1 MKMKKRKG
9 RITSRREL
17 HHLKKIQKV
26 KKVTTALGTSLM
38 VGTVGLLMGNKDKVQ
53 ADTTVHVDKTNEA
66 SSSTSKVAQSSSQSS
81 TQSSS
86 VAAGSRVTREVV
98 YSSSSSSSLNIEK
111 NASSQSE
118 NSSQSSSNVKSSSAS
133 SVSNASS
140 LQNHEPNKTVESSS
154 TASSGASSSSS
165 KSESSSSQASVKPE
179 KQNLAVQTGPS
190 EQDLQKQW
198 AAKISS
204 YPENVQS
211 FLNTIGPVA
220 QQVAQENGIYA
231 SVMIAQAALESGWG
245 NSALSTQGHN
255 LFGVKWN
262 GTGNYVTM
270 PTQEYYGGQW
280 HTINAKFQSYN
291 SYYDSLTGYAQL
303 IKNNFPN
310 STRANAATPQIA
322 AANLK
327 YGVYGSYATDPNYA
341 NSLDRMISDYGLTR
355 YDVYTGTSSTNQN
368 QQNSNAANSNQHES
382 QISAGNGNQIPD
394 TYTVK
399 AGDSLWGISQTYG
412 TTVNN
417 LKQINNL
424 SSNVIYVGQVLKL
437 KQQSNS
443 TSNQAPQSTVDT
455 YTVQSGDTLW
465 GIANTHDTTVNNLK
479 QINDL
484 TSDTIYVGQVLKLKQ
499 QSNST
504 SNQAPQSTAD
514 TYTVQSG
521 DTLWGIANTHDTT
534 VNDLKQINDLTSD
547 TIYVGQVLKLKQQTN
562 STSNQAP
569 QSTIDT
575 YTVQSGDTL
584 WRIANTHDTTVN
596 NLKQINDL
604 TSDTIYVGQ
613 VLKLKQQSTTQP
625 ESSQSSQSNSSDF
638 YTVKA
643 GDSLWKIAMGNDLT
657 VSHLKQM
664 NNLTTNTI
672 YVGQQLRIKEGQA
685 NSQASQSNSQT
696 NQSSQ
701 NAGTYT
707 VKAGDTLWGIA
718 NDHDTTVNAL
728 KQNNH
733 LNSDT
738 IYVGQVLSLGQAT
751 STGSHSQ
758 SSASAQSSSSTN
770 GTYTVKAGDTLWSIA
785 NANDMTVAQL
795 KQKNDLSNDT
805 IYVGQTLNV
814 SSSKSASATST
825 ASATYTVNSGDSL
838 WQIASAN
845 GTTVNQLKALN
856 NLSSDLIYAGQQLK
870 FR

>member
-1 MKMKKRKG
+1 MKKRKG

-66 SSSTSKVAQSSSQSS
+66 SSSTSKVTQSSSQSS
-81 TQSSS
+81 TSSSVQSSS
-86 VAAGSRVTREVV
+86 VAAGLRVTREVV

-111 NASSQSE
+111 NVSSQSE

-133 SVSNASS
+133 SASVTNASS

-154 TASSGASSSSS
+154 TASSVASSSSS
-165 KSESSSSQASVKPE
+165 KSESSGSQSSVKPE

-198 AAKISS
+198 AAEISS

-245 NSALSTQGHN
+245 NSTLSTQGHN

-303 IKNNFPN
+303 IKNNFSN

-341 NSLDRMISDYGLTR
+341 NSLDRMISDYGLAR

-443 TSNQAPQSTVDT
+443 TSNQAPQSTADT

-499 QSNST
+499 QS
-504 SNQAPQSTAD
+504 
-514 TYTVQSG
+514 
-521 DTLWGIANTHDTT
+521 
-534 VNDLKQINDLTSD
+534 
-547 TIYVGQVLKLKQQTN
+547 
-562 STSNQAP
+562 
-569 QSTIDT
+569 
-575 YTVQSGDTL
+575 
-584 WRIANTHDTTVN
+584 
-596 NLKQINDL
+596 
-604 TSDTIYVGQ
+604 
-613 VLKLKQQSTTQP
+613 TTQQG
-625 ESSQSSQSNSSDF
+625 SSQPSQSNSSDF

-657 VSHLKQM
+657 VDHLKQM

-672 YVGQQLRIKEGQA
+672 YVGQQLRIKEGQT
-685 NSQASQSNSQT
+685 NSQPSQSNSQT

-701 NAGTYT
+701 NTGTYT

-751 STGSHSQ
+751 STSSHSQ
-758 SSASAQSSSSTN
+758 SSASAQSSSPTN
-770 GTYTVKAGDTLWSIA
+770 GTYMVKAGDTLWSIA

-814 SSSKSASATST
+814 SSAKSASTTST
-825 ASATYTVNSGDSL
+825 ASAMYTVKSGDSL
-838 WQIASAN
+838 WKIASAN

-870 FR
+870 LR

>member
-1 MKMKKRKG
+1 MKMKKRKD

-26 KKVTTALGTSLM
+26 KKATTALGTSLM
-38 VGTVGLLMGNKDKVQ
+38 VGTVGLLMGNKNKVQ
-53 ADTTVHVDKTNEA
+53 ADTTVHVNKTNET
-66 SSSTSKVAQSSSQSS
+66 SSSTSKVTQSSSQSATS
-81 TQSSS
+81 SSVQSSS
-86 VAAGSRVTREVV
+86 VAAGSRVTQEVV
-98 YSSSSSSSLNIEK
+98 YSSSSSSNLNVEK
-111 NASSQSE
+111 NTSSQNES
-118 NSSQSSSNVKSSSAS
+118 SSQSSSNIKSSSTS
-133 SVSNASS
+133 SVADSSS
-140 LQNHEPNKTVESSS
+140 LQTHEQNKMVEGSS
-154 TASSGASSSSS
+154 TASSSSS
-165 KSESSSSQASVKPE
+165 KSESSSSQSSVKPE

-198 AAKISS
+198 AAEISS
-204 YPENVQS
+204 YPGNVQS

-443 TSNQAPQSTVDT
+443 TSNQAPQTTADT

-534 VNDLKQINDLTSD
+534 VNDLKQIN
-547 TIYVGQVLKLKQQTN
+547 N
-562 STSNQAP
+562 
-569 QSTIDT
+569 
-575 YTVQSGDTL
+575 
-584 WRIANTHDTTVN
+584 
-596 NLKQINDL
+596 L

-613 VLKLKQQSTTQP
+613 VLKLKQQSTTQQ
-625 ESSQSSQSNSSDF
+625 ESSQPSQSNSSDF

-672 YVGQQLRIKEGQA
+672 YVGQQLRIKEGQT

-738 IYVGQVLSLGQAT
+738 IYVGQVLSLGQAA

-805 IYVGQTLNV
+805 IYIGQTLNV
-814 SSSKSASATST
+814 SSTKSASATST
-825 ASATYTVNSGDSL
+825 ASATYTVKSGDSL

-870 FR
+870 LR

>member
-1 MKMKKRKG
+1 MKKRKG

-17 HHLKKIQKV
+17 YHLKKIQKV

-81 TQSSS
+81 TSSSVQSSS
-86 VAAGSRVTREVV
+86 VAAGLRVTREVV

-133 SVSNASS
+133 SASVTNASS

-154 TASSGASSSSS
+154 TASSVAGSSSS
-165 KSESSSSQASVKPE
+165 KSESSGSQSSVKPE

-198 AAKISS
+198 AAEISS

-341 NSLDRMISDYGLTR
+341 NSLDRMISDYELTR

-443 TSNQAPQSTVDT
+443 TSNQTPQSTT
-455 YTVQSGDTLW
+455 
-465 GIANTHDTTVNNLK
+465 
-479 QINDL
+479 
-484 TSDTIYVGQVLKLKQ
+484 
-499 QSNST
+499 
-504 SNQAPQSTAD
+504 D

-547 TIYVGQVLKLKQQTN
+547 TIYVGQVLKLKQQSN
-562 STSNQAP
+562 STSNQTP
-569 QSTIDT
+569 QSTTDT

-584 WRIANTHDTTVN
+584 WGIANTHDTTVN

-613 VLKLKQQSTTQP
+613 VLKLKQRSTTQQ
-625 ESSQSSQSNSSDF
+625 ESSQPSQSNSSDF

-672 YVGQQLRIKEGQA
+672 YVGQQLRIKEGQT

-733 LNSDT
+733 LSSDT
-738 IYVGQVLSLGQAT
+738 IYVGQVLSLGQTA

-758 SSASAQSSSSTN
+758 STASTQSSTSD
-770 GTYTVKAGDTLWSIA
+770 GTYTVKSGDTLWSIA

-814 SSSKSASATST
+814 SSTKSASATST
-825 ASATYTVNSGDSL
+825 ASTTYTVKSGDSL

-870 FR
+870 LR

>member
-1 MKMKKRKG
+1 MKMKKRKD

-26 KKVTTALGTSLM
+26 KKATTALGTSLM
-38 VGTVGLLMGNKDKVQ
+38 VGTVGLLMGNKNKVQ
-53 ADTTVHVDKTNEA
+53 ADTTVHVNKTNET
-66 SSSTSKVAQSSSQSS
+66 SSSTSKVTQSSSQSATS
-81 TQSSS
+81 SSVQSSS

-98 YSSSSSSSLNIEK
+98 YSSSSSLNIEK

-118 NSSQSSSNVKSSSAS
+118 SSSQSSSNVKSSSAS
-133 SVSNASS
+133 SVSDASS
-140 LQNHEPNKTVESSS
+140 LQSHEPSKTVESLS
-154 TASSGASSSSS
+154 TASSVASSSSS
-165 KSESSSSQASVKPE
+165 KSESSGSQSSVKPE

-198 AAKISS
+198 AAEISS

-412 TTVNN
+412 TTVND

-437 KQQSNS
+437 KQQANS
-443 TSNQAPQSTVDT
+443 TSNQAPQSTADT

-499 QSNST
+499 QS
-504 SNQAPQSTAD
+504 
-514 TYTVQSG
+514 TVQ
-521 DTLWGIANTHDTT
+521 
-534 VNDLKQINDLTSD
+534 Q
-547 TIYVGQVLKLKQQTN
+547 
-562 STSNQAP
+562 
-569 QSTIDT
+569 
-575 YTVQSGDTL
+575 
-584 WRIANTHDTTVN
+584 
-596 NLKQINDL
+596 
-604 TSDTIYVGQ
+604 
-613 VLKLKQQSTTQP
+613 
-625 ESSQSSQSNSSDF
+625 ESSQPSQSNSSDF

-672 YVGQQLRIKEGQA
+672 YVGQQLRIKEGQT

-738 IYVGQVLSLGQAT
+738 IYVGQVLSLGQAA

-758 SSASAQSSSSTN
+758 SSASVQSSSSTN

-805 IYVGQTLNV
+805 IYIGQTLNV
-814 SSSKSASATST
+814 SSTKSASATST
-825 ASATYTVNSGDSL
+825 ASATYTVKSGDSL

-870 FR
+870 LR

>member
-1 MKMKKRKG
+1 MKKRKG

-17 HHLKKIQKV
+17 YHLKKIQKV
-26 KKVTTALGTSLM
+26 KKATTALGTSLM
-38 VGTVGLLMGNKDKVQ
+38 VGTVGLLMGNRDKVQ
-53 ADTTVHVDKTNEA
+53 ADTTVHVDKTNET
-66 SSSTSKVAQSSSQSS
+66 SSSTSKVAQSSSQSATS
-81 TQSSS
+81 SSVQSSS

-98 YSSSSSSSLNIEK
+98 YSSSSSSSLNIAK

-118 NSSQSSSNVKSSSAS
+118 SSGQSSSNVKSSSAS
-133 SVSNASS
+133 SVLNASS
-140 LQNHEPNKTVESSS
+140 LQNHEPGKTAESSS
-154 TASSGASSSSS
+154 TASSVASSSSS
-165 KSESSSSQASVKPE
+165 KSESSSSQSSVKPE

-198 AAKISS
+198 AAEISS

-245 NSALSTQGHN
+245 NSALSTEGHN

-327 YGVYGSYATDPNYA
+327 NGVYGSYATDPNYA

-443 TSNQAPQSTVDT
+443 TSNQAPQSTADT

-499 QSNST
+499 QS
-504 SNQAPQSTAD
+504 
-514 TYTVQSG
+514 
-521 DTLWGIANTHDTT
+521 
-534 VNDLKQINDLTSD
+534 
-547 TIYVGQVLKLKQQTN
+547 
-562 STSNQAP
+562 
-569 QSTIDT
+569 
-575 YTVQSGDTL
+575 
-584 WRIANTHDTTVN
+584 
-596 NLKQINDL
+596 
-604 TSDTIYVGQ
+604 
-613 VLKLKQQSTTQP
+613 TTQQG
-625 ESSQSSQSNSSDF
+625 SSQPSQANSSDF

-657 VSHLKQM
+657 VDHLKQM

-672 YVGQQLRIKEGQA
+672 YVGQQLRIKEGQT
-685 NSQASQSNSQT
+685 NSQPSQSNSQT

-701 NAGTYT
+701 NTGTYT

-751 STGSHSQ
+751 STSSHSQ
-758 SSASAQSSSSTN
+758 SSASAQSSSPTN
-770 GTYTVKAGDTLWSIA
+770 GTYMVKAGDTLWSIA

-814 SSSKSASATST
+814 SSAKSTSATST
-825 ASATYTVNSGDSL
+825 ASATYTVKSGDSL
-838 WQIASAN
+838 WKIASAN

-870 FR
+870 LR

>member
-17 HHLKKIQKV
+17 HHLKKVQKV

-53 ADTTVHVDKTNEA
+53 ADTTVHVDKTNET

-81 TQSSS
+81 SSNSVQSSS
-86 VAAGSRVTREVV
+86 VAAGLRVTREVV

-111 NASSQSE
+111 NVSSQSE

-133 SVSNASS
+133 SASVTNASS

-154 TASSGASSSSS
+154 TASSVASSSSS
-165 KSESSSSQASVKPE
+165 KSESSGSQSSVKPE

-198 AAKISS
+198 AAEISS

-443 TSNQAPQSTVDT
+443 TSNQTPQLTTDT

-504 SNQAPQSTAD
+504 SNQTPQSTTD

-521 DTLWGIANTHDTT
+521 DTLWG
-534 VNDLKQINDLTSD
+534 
-547 TIYVGQVLKLKQQTN
+547 
-562 STSNQAP
+562 
-569 QSTIDT
+569 
-575 YTVQSGDTL
+575 
-584 WRIANTHDTTVN
+584 IANTHDTTVN

-613 VLKLKQQSTTQP
+613 VLKLKQRSTTQQ
-625 ESSQSSQSNSSDF
+625 ESSQPSQSNSSDF

-672 YVGQQLRIKEGQA
+672 YVGQQLRIKEGQT

-733 LNSDT
+733 LSSDT
-738 IYVGQVLSLGQAT
+738 IYVGQVLSLGQTA

-758 SSASAQSSSSTN
+758 STASTQSSTSD
-770 GTYTVKAGDTLWSIA
+770 GTYTVKSGDTLWSIA

-814 SSSKSASATST
+814 SSTKSASATST
-825 ASATYTVNSGDSL
+825 ASTTYTVKSGDSL

-870 FR
+870 LR

>member
-17 HHLKKIQKV
+17 YHLKKIQKV
-26 KKVTTALGTSLM
+26 KKATTALGTSLM
-38 VGTVGLLMGNKDKVQ
+38 VGTVGLLMGNRDKVQ
-53 ADTTVHVDKTNEA
+53 ADTTVHVDKTNET
-66 SSSTSKVAQSSSQSS
+66 SSSTSKVAQSSSQSATS
-81 TQSSS
+81 SSVQSSS
-86 VAAGSRVTREVV
+86 VAAGSRVTREIV
-98 YSSSSSSSLNIEK
+98 YSSSSSSSLNIAK

-118 NSSQSSSNVKSSSAS
+118 SSGQSSSNVKSSSAS

-140 LQNHEPNKTVESSS
+140 LQNHEPGKTAESSS
-154 TASSGASSSSS
+154 TASSVASSSSS
-165 KSESSSSQASVKPE
+165 KSESSSSQSSVKPE

-198 AAKISS
+198 AAEISS

-245 NSALSTQGHN
+245 NSALSTEGHN

-327 YGVYGSYATDPNYA
+327 NGVYGSYATDPNYA

-443 TSNQAPQSTVDT
+443 TSNQAPQSTADT

-499 QSNST
+499 QS
-504 SNQAPQSTAD
+504 
-514 TYTVQSG
+514 
-521 DTLWGIANTHDTT
+521 
-534 VNDLKQINDLTSD
+534 
-547 TIYVGQVLKLKQQTN
+547 
-562 STSNQAP
+562 
-569 QSTIDT
+569 
-575 YTVQSGDTL
+575 
-584 WRIANTHDTTVN
+584 
-596 NLKQINDL
+596 
-604 TSDTIYVGQ
+604 
-613 VLKLKQQSTTQP
+613 TTQQG
-625 ESSQSSQSNSSDF
+625 SSQPSQSNSSDF

-657 VSHLKQM
+657 VDHLKQM

-672 YVGQQLRIKEGQA
+672 YVGQQLRIKEGQT
-685 NSQASQSNSQT
+685 NSQPSQSNSQT

-701 NAGTYT
+701 NTGTYT

-751 STGSHSQ
+751 STSSHSQ
-758 SSASAQSSSSTN
+758 SSASAQSSSPTN
-770 GTYTVKAGDTLWSIA
+770 GTYMVKAGDTLWSIA

-814 SSSKSASATST
+814 SSAKSVSTTST
-825 ASATYTVNSGDSL
+825 ASATYTVKSGDSL
-838 WQIASAN
+838 WKIASAN

-870 FR
+870 LR

>member
-1 MKMKKRKG
+1 MKKRKG

-26 KKVTTALGTSLM
+26 KKTTTALGTSLM

-53 ADTTVHVDKTNEA
+53 ADTTVHVDKTNET

-81 TQSSS
+81 SSNSVQSSS

-118 NSSQSSSNVKSSSAS
+118 SSSQSSSNVKSSSAS

-140 LQNHEPNKTVESSS
+140 LQSHEPSKTVESSS

-165 KSESSSSQASVKPE
+165 KSGSSSSQSSVKPE

-198 AAKISS
+198 AAEISS

-262 GTGNYVTM
+262 GTGNYVMM

-291 SYYDSLTGYAQL
+291 SYYDSLTGYAKL

-437 KQQSNS
+437 KQQ
-443 TSNQAPQSTVDT
+443 
-455 YTVQSGDTLW
+455 
-465 GIANTHDTTVNNLK
+465 
-479 QINDL
+479 
-484 TSDTIYVGQVLKLKQ
+484 
-499 QSNST
+499 
-504 SNQAPQSTAD
+504 
-514 TYTVQSG
+514 
-521 DTLWGIANTHDTT
+521 
-534 VNDLKQINDLTSD
+534 
-547 TIYVGQVLKLKQQTN
+547 TN

-664 NNLTTNTI
+664 NNLTINTI
-672 YVGQQLRIKEGQA
+672 YVGQQLRIKEGQT

-696 NQSSQ
+696 NQSRQ

-733 LNSDT
+733 LSSDT
-738 IYVGQVLSLGQAT
+738 IYVGQVLSLGQTA

-758 SSASAQSSSSTN
+758 STASTQSPTSN
-770 GTYTVKAGDTLWSIA
+770 GTYTVKSGDTLWSIA

-814 SSSKSASATST
+814 SSTKSASATST
-825 ASATYTVNSGDSL
+825 ASATYTVKSGDSL

-870 FR
+870 LR

>member
-1 MKMKKRKG
+1 MKMKKRKD

-26 KKVTTALGTSLM
+26 KKATTALGTSLM

-53 ADTTVHVDKTNEA
+53 ADTTVHVDKTNET
-66 SSSTSKVAQSSSQSS
+66 SSSTSKVAQSSSV
-81 TQSSS
+81 QSSS

-98 YSSSSSSSLNIEK
+98 YSSSSSSNLNVEK
-111 NASSQSE
+111 NTSSQSE
-118 NSSQSSSNVKSSSAS
+118 SSSQSSSNIKSSSTS
-133 SVSNASS
+133 SVADSSS
-140 LQNHEPNKTVESSS
+140 LQTHEQNKMVEGSS
-154 TASSGASSSSS
+154 TASSVASSSSS
-165 KSESSSSQASVKPE
+165 KSESSSSQSSVKPE

-198 AAKISS
+198 AAEISS

-355 YDVYTGTSSTNQN
+355 YDVYTGTSSMNQN

-417 LKQINNL
+417 LKQINKL

-443 TSNQAPQSTVDT
+443 ASNQTPQTTADT
-455 YTVQSGDTLW
+455 YTVQSGDTLWEIANTHDTTVNNLKQINDLTSDTIYVGQVLKLKQQSNSTSNQTPQTTADTYTVQAGDTLW

-499 QSNST
+499 QS
-504 SNQAPQSTAD
+504 
-514 TYTVQSG
+514 
-521 DTLWGIANTHDTT
+521 
-534 VNDLKQINDLTSD
+534 
-547 TIYVGQVLKLKQQTN
+547 
-562 STSNQAP
+562 
-569 QSTIDT
+569 
-575 YTVQSGDTL
+575 
-584 WRIANTHDTTVN
+584 
-596 NLKQINDL
+596 
-604 TSDTIYVGQ
+604 
-613 VLKLKQQSTTQP
+613 TTQQ
-625 ESSQSSQSNSSDF
+625 ESQPSQSNSSDF

-672 YVGQQLRIKEGQA
+672 YVGQQLRIKEGQS
-685 NSQASQSNSQT
+685 NSQASQSNSNSQT

-738 IYVGQVLSLGQAT
+738 IYVGQVLSL
-751 STGSHSQ
+751 
-758 SSASAQSSSSTN
+758 
-770 GTYTVKAGDTLWSIA
+770 VR
-785 NANDMTVAQL
+785 QL
-795 KQKNDLSNDT
+795 QR
-805 IYVGQTLNV
+805 
-814 SSSKSASATST
+814 AHT
-825 ASATYTVNSGDSL
+825 A
-838 WQIASAN
+838 
-845 GTTVNQLKALN
+845 NQLLLHSHLHRMAHTRLN
-856 NLSSDLIYAGQQLK
+856 QEIHYGQL
-870 FR
+870 RTPMI

>member
-1 MKMKKRKG
+1 MKMKKRRD
-9 RITSRREL
+9 RISSRREL

-26 KKVTTALGTSLM
+26 KKATTALGTSLM

-53 ADTTVHVDKTNEA
+53 ADTTVHVDKTNET
-66 SSSTSKVAQSSSQSS
+66 SSNTSKVAQSSSQSS
-81 TQSSS
+81 TSSSVQSSS
-86 VAAGSRVTREVV
+86 VAAGSRITQEVV
-98 YSSSSSSSLNIEK
+98 YSSSSSTSLNVEK

-118 NSSQSSSNVKSSSAS
+118 NSSQNSSSVKGSSAS
-133 SVSNASS
+133 SMSNASS
-140 LQNHEPNKTVESSS
+140 LQHEQSKTAESSS
-154 TASSGASSSSS
+154 TANSVTSFSSS
-165 KSESSSSQASVKPE
+165 KAESSSSQSSVKSE

-198 AAKISS
+198 AAEISS
-204 YPENVQS
+204 YPGNVQS

-245 NSALSTQGHN
+245 NSALSTEGHN

-291 SYYDSLTGYAQL
+291 SYYDSLTSYAQL

-327 YGVYGSYATDPNYA
+327 NGVYGSYATDPNYA

-368 QQNSNAANSNQHES
+368 QQNSNAANSSQHES

-437 KQQSNS
+437 KQQSSS
-443 TSNQAPQSTVDT
+443 TSDQAPQSTADT

-534 VNDLKQINDLTSD
+534 VN
-547 TIYVGQVLKLKQQTN
+547 
-562 STSNQAP
+562 
-569 QSTIDT
+569 
-575 YTVQSGDTL
+575 
-584 WRIANTHDTTVN
+584 

-613 VLKLKQQSTTQP
+613 VLKLKQQSTTQQG
-625 ESSQSSQSNSSDF
+625 SSQPSQSNSSDF

-657 VSHLKQM
+657 VDHLKQM

-672 YVGQQLRIKEGQA
+672 YVGQQLRIKEGQT
-685 NSQASQSNSQT
+685 NSQPSQSNSQT

-733 LNSDT
+733 LSSDT
-738 IYVGQVLSLGQAT
+738 IYVGQVLSLGQTA

-758 SSASAQSSSSTN
+758 STASTQSSTSD
-770 GTYTVKAGDTLWSIA
+770 GTYTVKSGDTLWSIA

-814 SSSKSASATST
+814 SSTKSASATST
-825 ASATYTVNSGDSL
+825 ASTTYTVKSGDSL

-870 FR
+870 LR

>member
-17 HHLKKIQKV
+17 YHLKKIQKV
-26 KKVTTALGTSLM
+26 KKATTALGTSLM

-53 ADTTVHVDKTNEA
+53 ADTTVHVDKTNET
-66 SSSTSKVAQSSSQSS
+66 SSSTSKVAQSSSQSATS
-81 TQSSS
+81 SSVQSSS

-98 YSSSSSSSLNIEK
+98 YSSSSSSSLNIAK

-118 NSSQSSSNVKSSSAS
+118 SSSQSSSNVKSSSAS

-140 LQNHEPNKTVESSS
+140 LQNHEPGKTAESSS
-154 TASSGASSSSS
+154 TASSVAGSSSS
-165 KSESSSSQASVKPE
+165 KVESSGSQSSVKSE

-198 AAKISS
+198 AAEISS

-245 NSALSTQGHN
+245 NSTLSTQGHN

-443 TSNQAPQSTVDT
+443 TSNQAPQSTADT

-499 QSNST
+499 QS
-504 SNQAPQSTAD
+504 
-514 TYTVQSG
+514 
-521 DTLWGIANTHDTT
+521 
-534 VNDLKQINDLTSD
+534 
-547 TIYVGQVLKLKQQTN
+547 
-562 STSNQAP
+562 
-569 QSTIDT
+569 
-575 YTVQSGDTL
+575 
-584 WRIANTHDTTVN
+584 
-596 NLKQINDL
+596 
-604 TSDTIYVGQ
+604 
-613 VLKLKQQSTTQP
+613 TTQQG
-625 ESSQSSQSNSSDF
+625 SSQPSQSNSSDF

-657 VSHLKQM
+657 VDHLKQM

-672 YVGQQLRIKEGQA
+672 YVGQQLRIKEGQT
-685 NSQASQSNSQT
+685 NSQPSQSNSQT

-701 NAGTYT
+701 NTGTYT

-751 STGSHSQ
+751 STSSHSQ
-758 SSASAQSSSSTN
+758 SSASAQSSSPTN
-770 GTYTVKAGDTLWSIA
+770 GTYMVKAGDTLWSIA

-814 SSSKSASATST
+814 SSAKSASTTST
-825 ASATYTVNSGDSL
+825 ASATYTVKSGDSL
-838 WQIASAN
+838 WKIASAN

-870 FR
+870 LR

>member
-17 HHLKKIQKV
+17 YHLKKIQKV

-81 TQSSS
+81 TLSSVQSSS
-86 VAAGSRVTREVV
+86 VAAGLRVTREVV

-133 SVSNASS
+133 SASVTNASS

-154 TASSGASSSSS
+154 TASSVASSSSS
-165 KSESSSSQASVKPE
+165 KSESSGSQSSVKPE

-198 AAKISS
+198 AAEISS

-270 PTQEYYGGQW
+270 PTQEYYGSQW

-341 NSLDRMISDYGLTR
+341 NSLDRMISDYELTR

-443 TSNQAPQSTVDT
+443 TSNQTPQLTTDT

-504 SNQAPQSTAD
+504 SNQTPQSTTD

-521 DTLWGIANTHDTT
+521 DTLWG
-534 VNDLKQINDLTSD
+534 
-547 TIYVGQVLKLKQQTN
+547 
-562 STSNQAP
+562 
-569 QSTIDT
+569 
-575 YTVQSGDTL
+575 
-584 WRIANTHDTTVN
+584 IANTHDTTVN

-613 VLKLKQQSTTQP
+613 VLKLKQRSTTQQ
-625 ESSQSSQSNSSDF
+625 ESSQPSQSNSSDF

-672 YVGQQLRIKEGQA
+672 YVGQQLRIKEEQT

-733 LNSDT
+733 LSSDT
-738 IYVGQVLSLGQAT
+738 IYVGQVLSLGQTA

-758 SSASAQSSSSTN
+758 STASTQSPTSN
-770 GTYTVKAGDTLWSIA
+770 GTYTVKSGDTLWSIA

-814 SSSKSASATST
+814 SSTKSASATST
-825 ASATYTVNSGDSL
+825 ASTTYTVKSGDSL

-870 FR
+870 LR

>member
-1 MKMKKRKG
+1 MKKRKG

-81 TQSSS
+81 TSSSVQSSS
-86 VAAGSRVTREVV
+86 VAAGLRVTREVV

-133 SVSNASS
+133 SASVTNASS

-154 TASSGASSSSS
+154 TASSVAGSSSS
-165 KSESSSSQASVKPE
+165 KSESSGSQSSVKPE

-198 AAKISS
+198 AAEISS

-341 NSLDRMISDYGLTR
+341 NSLDRMISDYELTR

-443 TSNQAPQSTVDT
+443 TSNQTPQSTTDT

-499 QSNST
+499 
-504 SNQAPQSTAD
+504 
-514 TYTVQSG
+514 
-521 DTLWGIANTHDTT
+521 
-534 VNDLKQINDLTSD
+534 
-547 TIYVGQVLKLKQQTN
+547 
-562 STSNQAP
+562 
-569 QSTIDT
+569 
-575 YTVQSGDTL
+575 
-584 WRIANTHDTTVN
+584 R
-596 NLKQINDL
+596 
-604 TSDTIYVGQ
+604 
-613 VLKLKQQSTTQP
+613 STTQQ
-625 ESSQSSQSNSSDF
+625 ESSQPSQSNSSDF

-672 YVGQQLRIKEGQA
+672 YVGQQLRIKEGQT

-701 NAGTYT
+701 NAGMYT

-733 LNSDT
+733 LSSDT
-738 IYVGQVLSLGQAT
+738 IYVGQVLSLGQTA

-758 SSASAQSSSSTN
+758 STASTQSSTSD
-770 GTYTVKAGDTLWSIA
+770 GTYTVKSGDTLWSIA

-814 SSSKSASATST
+814 SSTKSASATST
-825 ASATYTVNSGDSL
+825 ASTTYTVKSGDSL

-870 FR
+870 LR

>member
-1 MKMKKRKG
+1 MKKRKG

-17 HHLKKIQKV
+17 YHLKKIQKV

-81 TQSSS
+81 TSSSVQSSS
-86 VAAGSRVTREVV
+86 VAAGLRVTREVV

-133 SVSNASS
+133 SASVTNASS

-154 TASSGASSSSS
+154 TASSVAGSSSS
-165 KSESSSSQASVKPE
+165 KSESSGSQSSVKPE

-198 AAKISS
+198 AAEISS

-341 NSLDRMISDYGLTR
+341 NSLDRMISDYELTR

-443 TSNQAPQSTVDT
+443 TSNQTPQSTTDT

-499 QSNST
+499 QS
-504 SNQAPQSTAD
+504 
-514 TYTVQSG
+514 
-521 DTLWGIANTHDTT
+521 
-534 VNDLKQINDLTSD
+534 
-547 TIYVGQVLKLKQQTN
+547 
-562 STSNQAP
+562 
-569 QSTIDT
+569 
-575 YTVQSGDTL
+575 
-584 WRIANTHDTTVN
+584 
-596 NLKQINDL
+596 
-604 TSDTIYVGQ
+604 
-613 VLKLKQQSTTQP
+613 TTQQ
-625 ESSQSSQSNSSDF
+625 ESSQPSQSNSSDF

-672 YVGQQLRIKEGQA
+672 YVGQQLRIKEEQT

-733 LNSDT
+733 LSSDT
-738 IYVGQVLSLGQAT
+738 IYVGQVLSLGQTA

-758 SSASAQSSSSTN
+758 STASTQSSTSD
-770 GTYTVKAGDTLWSIA
+770 GTYTVKSGDTLWSIA

-814 SSSKSASATST
+814 SSTKSASATST
-825 ASATYTVNSGDSL
+825 ASTTYTVKSGDSL

-870 FR
+870 LR

>member
-17 HHLKKIQKV
+17 YHLKKIQKV
-26 KKVTTALGTSLM
+26 KKATTALGTSLM
-38 VGTVGLLMGNKDKVQ
+38 VGTVGLLMGNRDRVQ
-53 ADTTVHVDKTNEA
+53 ADTTVHVDKTNET
-66 SSSTSKVAQSSSQSS
+66 SSNTSKVAQSSSQSATS
-81 TQSSS
+81 SSVQSSS

-98 YSSSSSSSLNIEK
+98 YSSSSSSSLNIAK

-118 NSSQSSSNVKSSSAS
+118 SSGQSSSNVKSSSAS

-140 LQNHEPNKTVESSS
+140 LQNHEPGKTAESSS
-154 TASSGASSSSS
+154 TASSVASSSSS
-165 KSESSSSQASVKPE
+165 KSESSSSQSSVKPE

-198 AAKISS
+198 AAEISS

-245 NSALSTQGHN
+245 NSALSTEGHN

-443 TSNQAPQSTVDT
+443 TSNQAPQSTADT

-499 QSNST
+499 QSMT
-504 SNQAPQSTAD
+504 
-514 TYTVQSG
+514 
-521 DTLWGIANTHDTT
+521 
-534 VNDLKQINDLTSD
+534 
-547 TIYVGQVLKLKQQTN
+547 QQ
-562 STSNQAP
+562 
-569 QSTIDT
+569 
-575 YTVQSGDTL
+575 G
-584 WRIANTHDTTVN
+584 
-596 NLKQINDL
+596 
-604 TSDTIYVGQ
+604 
-613 VLKLKQQSTTQP
+613 
-625 ESSQSSQSNSSDF
+625 SSQPSQSNSSDF
-638 YTVKA
+638 YTVKT

-657 VSHLKQM
+657 VDHLKQM

-672 YVGQQLRIKEGQA
+672 YVGQQLRIKEGQT
-685 NSQASQSNSQT
+685 NSQPSQSNSQT

-701 NAGTYT
+701 NTGTYT

-751 STGSHSQ
+751 STSSHSQ
-758 SSASAQSSSSTN
+758 SSASAQSSSPTN
-770 GTYTVKAGDTLWSIA
+770 GTYMVKAGDTLWSIA

-814 SSSKSASATST
+814 SSAKSTSATST
-825 ASATYTVNSGDSL
+825 PSATYTVKSGDSL
-838 WQIASAN
+838 WKIASAN
-845 GTTVNQLKALN
+845 GTTVNQLKSLN

-870 FR
+870 LR

>member
-17 HHLKKIQKV
+17 YHLKKIQKV

-81 TQSSS
+81 TSSSVQSSS
-86 VAAGSRVTREVV
+86 VAAGLRVTREVV

-133 SVSNASS
+133 SASVTNASS

-154 TASSGASSSSS
+154 IASSVAGSSSS
-165 KSESSSSQASVKPE
+165 KSESSGSQSSVKPE

-198 AAKISS
+198 AAEISS

-341 NSLDRMISDYGLTR
+341 NSLDRMISDYELTR

-443 TSNQAPQSTVDT
+443 TSNQTPQSTTDT

-499 QSNST
+499 
-504 SNQAPQSTAD
+504 
-514 TYTVQSG
+514 
-521 DTLWGIANTHDTT
+521 
-534 VNDLKQINDLTSD
+534 
-547 TIYVGQVLKLKQQTN
+547 
-562 STSNQAP
+562 
-569 QSTIDT
+569 
-575 YTVQSGDTL
+575 
-584 WRIANTHDTTVN
+584 R
-596 NLKQINDL
+596 
-604 TSDTIYVGQ
+604 
-613 VLKLKQQSTTQP
+613 STTQQ
-625 ESSQSSQSNSSDF
+625 ESSQPSQSNSSDF

-672 YVGQQLRIKEGQA
+672 YVGQQLRIKEEQT

-733 LNSDT
+733 LSSDT
-738 IYVGQVLSLGQAT
+738 IYVGQVLSLGQTA

-758 SSASAQSSSSTN
+758 STASTQSSTSD
-770 GTYTVKAGDTLWSIA
+770 GTYTVKSGDTLWSIA

-814 SSSKSASATST
+814 SSTKSASATST
-825 ASATYTVNSGDSL
+825 ASTTYTVKSGDSL

-870 FR
+870 LR

>member
-17 HHLKKIQKV
+17 YHLKKIQKV

-81 TQSSS
+81 TSSSVQSSS
-86 VAAGSRVTREVV
+86 VAAGLRVTREVV

-133 SVSNASS
+133 SASVTNASS

-154 TASSGASSSSS
+154 IASSVAGSSSS
-165 KSESSSSQASVKPE
+165 KSESSGSQSSVKPE

-198 AAKISS
+198 AAEISS

-341 NSLDRMISDYGLTR
+341 NSLDRMISDYELTR

-443 TSNQAPQSTVDT
+443 TSNQTPQSTTDT

-504 SNQAPQSTAD
+504 SNQTPQLTTD

-521 DTLWGIANTHDTT
+521 DTLWG
-534 VNDLKQINDLTSD
+534 
-547 TIYVGQVLKLKQQTN
+547 
-562 STSNQAP
+562 
-569 QSTIDT
+569 
-575 YTVQSGDTL
+575 
-584 WRIANTHDTTVN
+584 IANTHDTTVN

-613 VLKLKQQSTTQP
+613 VLKLKQQSTTQQ
-625 ESSQSSQSNSSDF
+625 ESSQPSQSNSSDF

-672 YVGQQLRIKEGQA
+672 YVGQQLRIKEEQT

-733 LNSDT
+733 LSSDT
-738 IYVGQVLSLGQAT
+738 IYVGQVLSLGQTA

-758 SSASAQSSSSTN
+758 STASTQSSTSD
-770 GTYTVKAGDTLWSIA
+770 GTYTVKSGDTLWSIA

-814 SSSKSASATST
+814 SSTKSASATST
-825 ASATYTVNSGDSL
+825 ASTTYTVKSGDSL

-870 FR
+870 LR

>member
-1 MKMKKRKG
+1 MKKRKG

-17 HHLKKIQKV
+17 YHLKKIQKV

-81 TQSSS
+81 TSSSVQSSS
-86 VAAGSRVTREVV
+86 VAAGLRVTREVV

-133 SVSNASS
+133 SASVTNASS

-154 TASSGASSSSS
+154 TASSVAGSSSS
-165 KSESSSSQASVKPE
+165 KSESSGSQSSVKPE

-198 AAKISS
+198 AAEISS

-341 NSLDRMISDYGLTR
+341 NSLDRMISDYELTR

-443 TSNQAPQSTVDT
+443 TSNQTPQSTTDTYTVQSGDTLWGIANTHDMTVNNLKQINDLTSDTIYVGQVLKLKQQSNSTSNQTPQSTTDT

-499 QSNST
+499 
-504 SNQAPQSTAD
+504 
-514 TYTVQSG
+514 
-521 DTLWGIANTHDTT
+521 
-534 VNDLKQINDLTSD
+534 
-547 TIYVGQVLKLKQQTN
+547 
-562 STSNQAP
+562 
-569 QSTIDT
+569 
-575 YTVQSGDTL
+575 
-584 WRIANTHDTTVN
+584 R
-596 NLKQINDL
+596 
-604 TSDTIYVGQ
+604 
-613 VLKLKQQSTTQP
+613 STTQQ
-625 ESSQSSQSNSSDF
+625 ESSQPSQSNSSDF

-672 YVGQQLRIKEGQA
+672 YVGQQLRIKEGQT

-733 LNSDT
+733 LSSDT
-738 IYVGQVLSLGQAT
+738 IYVGQVLSLGQTA

-758 SSASAQSSSSTN
+758 STASTQSSTSD
-770 GTYTVKAGDTLWSIA
+770 GTYTVKSGDTLWSIA

-795 KQKNDLSNDT
+795 KQKNDLSNDK

-814 SSSKSASATST
+814 SSTKSASATST
-825 ASATYTVNSGDSL
+825 ASTTYTVKSGDSL

-870 FR
+870 LR

>member
-1 MKMKKRKG
+1 MKKRKG

-17 HHLKKIQKV
+17 YHLKKIQKV
-26 KKVTTALGTSLM
+26 KKATTALGTSLM
-38 VGTVGLLMGNKDKVQ
+38 VGTVGLLMGNRDKVQ
-53 ADTTVHVDKTNEA
+53 ADTTVHVDKTNET
-66 SSSTSKVAQSSSQSS
+66 SSSTSKVAQSSSQSATS
-81 TQSSS
+81 SSVQSSS

-98 YSSSSSSSLNIEK
+98 YSSSSSSSLNIAK

-118 NSSQSSSNVKSSSAS
+118 SSGQSSSNVKSSSAS
-133 SVSNASS
+133 SVLNASS
-140 LQNHEPNKTVESSS
+140 LQNHEPGKTAESSS
-154 TASSGASSSSS
+154 TASSVASSSSS
-165 KSESSSSQASVKPE
+165 KSESSSSQSSVKPE

-198 AAKISS
+198 AAEISS

-245 NSALSTQGHN
+245 NSALSTEGHN

-327 YGVYGSYATDPNYA
+327 NGVYGSYATDPNYA

-443 TSNQAPQSTVDT
+443 TSNQAPQSTADT

-499 QSNST
+499 QTNST
-504 SNQAPQSTAD
+504 SNQASQSTAA
-514 TYTVQSG
+514 YTVQSG
-521 DTLWGIANTHDTT
+521 DTLWG
-534 VNDLKQINDLTSD
+534 
-547 TIYVGQVLKLKQQTN
+547 
-562 STSNQAP
+562 
-569 QSTIDT
+569 
-575 YTVQSGDTL
+575 
-584 WRIANTHDTTVN
+584 IANTHDTTVN

-613 VLKLKQQSTTQP
+613 VLKLKQQLTTQQ
-625 ESSQSSQSNSSDF
+625 ESSQPSQSNSSDF

-672 YVGQQLRIKEGQA
+672 YVGQQLRIKEGQT

-738 IYVGQVLSLGQAT
+738 IYVGQVLSLGQAA

-758 SSASAQSSSSTN
+758 SNASAPSSSTN

-814 SSSKSASATST
+814 SSTKSASATST
-825 ASATYTVNSGDSL
+825 ASTTYTVKSGDSL

-870 FR
+870 LR

>member
-38 VGTVGLLMGNKDKVQ
+38 VGTVGLLMGNRDKVQ

-66 SSSTSKVAQSSSQSS
+66 SSSTSKVTQSSSQSS
-81 TQSSS
+81 TSSSVQSSS
-86 VAAGSRVTREVV
+86 VAAGLRVTREVV

-111 NASSQSE
+111 NVSSQSE

-133 SVSNASS
+133 SASVTNASS

-154 TASSGASSSSS
+154 TASSAASSSSS
-165 KSESSSSQASVKPE
+165 KSESSGSQSSVKPE
-179 KQNLAVQTGPS
+179 KQNLAVQTGSS

-198 AAKISS
+198 AAEISS

-341 NSLDRMISDYGLTR
+341 NLLDRMISDYGLTR

-443 TSNQAPQSTVDT
+443 TSNQTPQLTTDT

-499 QSNST
+499 QS
-504 SNQAPQSTAD
+504 
-514 TYTVQSG
+514 
-521 DTLWGIANTHDTT
+521 
-534 VNDLKQINDLTSD
+534 
-547 TIYVGQVLKLKQQTN
+547 
-562 STSNQAP
+562 
-569 QSTIDT
+569 
-575 YTVQSGDTL
+575 
-584 WRIANTHDTTVN
+584 
-596 NLKQINDL
+596 
-604 TSDTIYVGQ
+604 
-613 VLKLKQQSTTQP
+613 TTQQ
-625 ESSQSSQSNSSDF
+625 ESSQPSQSNSSDF

-672 YVGQQLRIKEGQA
+672 YVGQQLRIKEEQT

-738 IYVGQVLSLGQAT
+738 IYVGQVLSLGQAA

-795 KQKNDLSNDT
+795 KQKNDLSNDK

-814 SSSKSASATST
+814 SSTKSASATST
-825 ASATYTVNSGDSL
+825 ASTTYTVKSGDSL

-870 FR
+870 LR

>member
-1 MKMKKRKG
+1 MKMKKRKD

-26 KKVTTALGTSLM
+26 KKATTALGTSLM
-38 VGTVGLLMGNKDKVQ
+38 VGTVGLLMGNKNKVQ
-53 ADTTVHVDKTNEA
+53 ADTTVHVNKTNET
-66 SSSTSKVAQSSSQSS
+66 SSSTSKVTQSSSQSATS
-81 TQSSS
+81 SSVQSSS
-86 VAAGSRVTREVV
+86 VAAGSRVTQEVV
-98 YSSSSSSSLNIEK
+98 YSSSSSSNLNVEK
-111 NASSQSE
+111 NTSSQNES
-118 NSSQSSSNVKSSSAS
+118 SSQSSSNIKSSSTS
-133 SVSNASS
+133 SVADSSS
-140 LQNHEPNKTVESSS
+140 LQTHEQNKMVEGSS
-154 TASSGASSSSS
+154 TASSSSS
-165 KSESSSSQASVKPE
+165 KSESSSSQSSVKPE

-198 AAKISS
+198 AAEISS
-204 YPENVQS
+204 YPGNVQS

-443 TSNQAPQSTVDT
+443 TSNQAPQTTADT
-455 YTVQSGDTLW
+455 YTVQADDTLW

-504 SNQAPQSTAD
+504 SNQTPQTTAD
-514 TYTVQSG
+514 TYTVQAG
-521 DTLWGIANTHDTT
+521 DTLWG
-534 VNDLKQINDLTSD
+534 
-547 TIYVGQVLKLKQQTN
+547 
-562 STSNQAP
+562 
-569 QSTIDT
+569 
-575 YTVQSGDTL
+575 
-584 WRIANTHDTTVN
+584 IANTHDTTVN

-613 VLKLKQQSTTQP
+613 VLKLKQQSTTQQ
-625 ESSQSSQSNSSDF
+625 ESQPSQSNSSDF

-672 YVGQQLRIKEGQA
+672 YVGQQLRIKEGQT

-696 NQSSQ
+696 NQSSP

-738 IYVGQVLSLGQAT
+738 IYVGQVLSLGQTA

-758 SSASAQSSSSTN
+758 STASTQSSTSN
-770 GTYTVKAGDTLWSIA
+770 GTYTVKSGDTLWSIA

-814 SSSKSASATST
+814 SSTKSASATST
-825 ASATYTVNSGDSL
+825 ASATYTVKSGDSL

-870 FR
+870 LR

>member
-1 MKMKKRKG
+1 MKKRKG

-17 HHLKKIQKV
+17 YHLKKIQKV

-81 TQSSS
+81 TSSSVQSSS
-86 VAAGSRVTREVV
+86 VAAGLRVTREVV

-133 SVSNASS
+133 SASVTNASS

-154 TASSGASSSSS
+154 IASSVAGSSSS
-165 KSESSSSQASVKPE
+165 KSESSGSQSSVKPE

-198 AAKISS
+198 AAEISS

-341 NSLDRMISDYGLTR
+341 NSLDRMISDYELTR

-443 TSNQAPQSTVDT
+443 TSNQTPQSTTDT

-499 QSNST
+499 QS
-504 SNQAPQSTAD
+504 
-514 TYTVQSG
+514 
-521 DTLWGIANTHDTT
+521 
-534 VNDLKQINDLTSD
+534 
-547 TIYVGQVLKLKQQTN
+547 
-562 STSNQAP
+562 
-569 QSTIDT
+569 
-575 YTVQSGDTL
+575 
-584 WRIANTHDTTVN
+584 
-596 NLKQINDL
+596 
-604 TSDTIYVGQ
+604 
-613 VLKLKQQSTTQP
+613 TTQQ
-625 ESSQSSQSNSSDF
+625 ESSQPSQSNSSDF

-672 YVGQQLRIKEGQA
+672 YVGQQLRIKEEQT

-733 LNSDT
+733 LSSDT
-738 IYVGQVLSLGQAT
+738 IYVGQVLSLGQTA

-758 SSASAQSSSSTN
+758 STASTQSSTSD
-770 GTYTVKAGDTLWSIA
+770 GTYTVKSGDTLWSIA

-814 SSSKSASATST
+814 SSTKSASATST
-825 ASATYTVNSGDSL
+825 ASTTYTVKSGDSL

-870 FR
+870 LR

>member
-1 MKMKKRKG
+1 MKKRKG

-17 HHLKKIQKV
+17 YHLKKIQKV

-81 TQSSS
+81 TSSSVQSSS
-86 VAAGSRVTREVV
+86 VAAGLRVTREVV

-133 SVSNASS
+133 SASVTNASS

-154 TASSGASSSSS
+154 TASSVAGSSSS
-165 KSESSSSQASVKPE
+165 KSESSGSQSSVKPE

-198 AAKISS
+198 AAEISS
-204 YPENVQS
+204 YLENVQS

-341 NSLDRMISDYGLTR
+341 NSLDRMISDYELTR

-443 TSNQAPQSTVDT
+443 TSNQAPQST
-455 YTVQSGDTLW
+455 
-465 GIANTHDTTVNNLK
+465 
-479 QINDL
+479 
-484 TSDTIYVGQVLKLKQ
+484 
-499 QSNST
+499 
-504 SNQAPQSTAD
+504 AD

-521 DTLWGIANTHDTT
+521 DTLWG
-534 VNDLKQINDLTSD
+534 
-547 TIYVGQVLKLKQQTN
+547 
-562 STSNQAP
+562 
-569 QSTIDT
+569 
-575 YTVQSGDTL
+575 
-584 WRIANTHDTTVN
+584 IANTHDTTVN

-664 NNLTTNTI
+664 NNLTINTI
-672 YVGQQLRIKEGQA
+672 YVGQQLRIKEGQT

-738 IYVGQVLSLGQAT
+738 IYVGQVLSLGQAA

-758 SSASAQSSSSTN
+758 SNASAPSSSTN

-814 SSSKSASATST
+814 SSTKSASATST
-825 ASATYTVNSGDSL
+825 ASATYTVKSGDSL

-870 FR
+870 LR

>member
-1 MKMKKRKG
+1 MKKRKG

-81 TQSSS
+81 TSSSVQSSS
-86 VAAGSRVTREVV
+86 VAAGLRVTREVV

-133 SVSNASS
+133 SASVTNASS

-154 TASSGASSSSS
+154 TASSVAGSSSS
-165 KSESSSSQASVKPE
+165 KSESSGSQSSVKPE

-198 AAKISS
+198 AAEISS

-341 NSLDRMISDYGLTR
+341 NSLDRMISDYELTR

-443 TSNQAPQSTVDT
+443 TSNQTPQSTTDT

-504 SNQAPQSTAD
+504 SNQTPQSTTD

-521 DTLWGIANTHDTT
+521 DTLWG
-534 VNDLKQINDLTSD
+534 
-547 TIYVGQVLKLKQQTN
+547 
-562 STSNQAP
+562 
-569 QSTIDT
+569 
-575 YTVQSGDTL
+575 
-584 WRIANTHDTTVN
+584 IANTHDTTVN

-613 VLKLKQQSTTQP
+613 VLKLKQRSTTQQ
-625 ESSQSSQSNSSDF
+625 ESSQPSQSNSSDF

-672 YVGQQLRIKEGQA
+672 YVGQQLRIKEEQT

-733 LNSDT
+733 LSSDT
-738 IYVGQVLSLGQAT
+738 IYVGQVLSLGQTA

-758 SSASAQSSSSTN
+758 STASTQSSTSD
-770 GTYTVKAGDTLWSIA
+770 GTYTVKSGDTLWSIA

-814 SSSKSASATST
+814 SSTKSASATST
-825 ASATYTVNSGDSL
+825 ASATYTVKSGDSL

-870 FR
+870 LR

>member
-1 MKMKKRKG
+1 MKKRKG

-17 HHLKKIQKV
+17 YHLKKIQKV

-81 TQSSS
+81 TSSSVQSSS
-86 VAAGSRVTREVV
+86 VAAGLRVTREVV

-133 SVSNASS
+133 SASVTNASS

-154 TASSGASSSSS
+154 TASSVAGSSSS
-165 KSESSSSQASVKPE
+165 KSESSGSQSSVKPE

-198 AAKISS
+198 AAEISS

-341 NSLDRMISDYGLTR
+341 NSLDRMISDYELTR

-443 TSNQAPQSTVDT
+443 TSNQTPQSTTDT

-499 QSNST
+499 
-504 SNQAPQSTAD
+504 
-514 TYTVQSG
+514 
-521 DTLWGIANTHDTT
+521 
-534 VNDLKQINDLTSD
+534 
-547 TIYVGQVLKLKQQTN
+547 
-562 STSNQAP
+562 
-569 QSTIDT
+569 
-575 YTVQSGDTL
+575 
-584 WRIANTHDTTVN
+584 R
-596 NLKQINDL
+596 
-604 TSDTIYVGQ
+604 
-613 VLKLKQQSTTQP
+613 STTQQ
-625 ESSQSSQSNSSDF
+625 ESSQPSQSNSSDF

-672 YVGQQLRIKEGQA
+672 YVGQQLRIKEGQT

-733 LNSDT
+733 LSSDT
-738 IYVGQVLSLGQAT
+738 IYVGQVLSLGQTA

-758 SSASAQSSSSTN
+758 STASTQSSTSD
-770 GTYTVKAGDTLWSIA
+770 GTYTVKSGDTLWSIA

-814 SSSKSASATST
+814 SSTKSASATST
-825 ASATYTVNSGDSL
+825 ASATYTVKSGDSL

-870 FR
+870 LR

>member
-1 MKMKKRKG
+1 MKKRKG

-17 HHLKKIQKV
+17 YHLKKIQKV

-81 TQSSS
+81 TSSSVQSSS
-86 VAAGSRVTREVV
+86 VAAGLRVTREVV

-133 SVSNASS
+133 SASVTNASS

-154 TASSGASSSSS
+154 TASSVAGSSSS
-165 KSESSSSQASVKPE
+165 KSESSGSQSSVKPE

-198 AAKISS
+198 AAEISS

-341 NSLDRMISDYGLTR
+341 NSLDRMISDYELTR

-399 AGDSLWGISQTYG
+399 AGDSLWEISQTYG

-443 TSNQAPQSTVDT
+443 TSNQTPQSTTDTYTVQSGDTLWGIANTHDTTVNNLKQINDLTSDTIYVGQVLKLKQQANSTSNQAPQSTADT

-499 QSNST
+499 QS
-504 SNQAPQSTAD
+504 
-514 TYTVQSG
+514 TVQ
-521 DTLWGIANTHDTT
+521 
-534 VNDLKQINDLTSD
+534 Q
-547 TIYVGQVLKLKQQTN
+547 
-562 STSNQAP
+562 
-569 QSTIDT
+569 
-575 YTVQSGDTL
+575 
-584 WRIANTHDTTVN
+584 
-596 NLKQINDL
+596 
-604 TSDTIYVGQ
+604 
-613 VLKLKQQSTTQP
+613 
-625 ESSQSSQSNSSDF
+625 ESSQPSQSNSSDF

-672 YVGQQLRIKEGQA
+672 YVGQQLRIKEGQT

-738 IYVGQVLSLGQAT
+738 IYVGQVLSLGQAA

-758 SSASAQSSSSTN
+758 STASTQSSTSN
-770 GTYTVKAGDTLWSIA
+770 GTYTVKSGDTLWSIA

-814 SSSKSASATST
+814 SSTKSASATST
-825 ASATYTVNSGDSL
+825 ASATYTVKSGDSL

-870 FR
+870 LR

>member
-1 MKMKKRKG
+1 MKKRKG

-17 HHLKKIQKV
+17 YHLKKIQKV

-81 TQSSS
+81 TSSSVQSSS
-86 VAAGSRVTREVV
+86 VAAGLRVTREVV

-133 SVSNASS
+133 SASVTNASS

-154 TASSGASSSSS
+154 TASSVAGSSSS
-165 KSESSSSQASVKPE
+165 KSESSGSQSSVKPE

-198 AAKISS
+198 AAEISS

-341 NSLDRMISDYGLTR
+341 NSLDRMISDYELTR

-443 TSNQAPQSTVDT
+443 TSNQTPQSTTDT

-504 SNQAPQSTAD
+504 SNQTPQSTTD

-521 DTLWGIANTHDTT
+521 DTLWG
-534 VNDLKQINDLTSD
+534 
-547 TIYVGQVLKLKQQTN
+547 
-562 STSNQAP
+562 
-569 QSTIDT
+569 
-575 YTVQSGDTL
+575 
-584 WRIANTHDTTVN
+584 IANTHDTTVN

-613 VLKLKQQSTTQP
+613 VLKLKQQSTTQQ
-625 ESSQSSQSNSSDF
+625 ESSQPSQSNSSDF

-672 YVGQQLRIKEGQA
+672 YVGQQLRIKEGQT

-733 LNSDT
+733 LSSDT
-738 IYVGQVLSLGQAT
+738 IYVGQVLSLGQTA

-758 SSASAQSSSSTN
+758 STASTQSPTSN
-770 GTYTVKAGDTLWSIA
+770 GTYTVKSGDTLWSIA

-814 SSSKSASATST
+814 SSTKSASATST
-825 ASATYTVNSGDSL
+825 ASTTYTVKSGDSL

-870 FR
+870 LR

>member
-1 MKMKKRKG
+1 MKKRKG

-17 HHLKKIQKV
+17 YHLKKIQKV

-81 TQSSS
+81 TLSSVQSSS
-86 VAAGSRVTREVV
+86 VAAGLRVTREVV

-133 SVSNASS
+133 SASVTNASS

-154 TASSGASSSSS
+154 TASSVAGSSSS
-165 KSESSSSQASVKPE
+165 KSESSGSQSSVKPE

-198 AAKISS
+198 AAEISS

-341 NSLDRMISDYGLTR
+341 NSLDRMISDYELTR

-443 TSNQAPQSTVDT
+443 TSNQTPQSTTDT

-504 SNQAPQSTAD
+504 SNQTPQSTTD

-521 DTLWGIANTHDTT
+521 DTLWG
-534 VNDLKQINDLTSD
+534 
-547 TIYVGQVLKLKQQTN
+547 
-562 STSNQAP
+562 
-569 QSTIDT
+569 
-575 YTVQSGDTL
+575 
-584 WRIANTHDTTVN
+584 IANTHDTTVN

-613 VLKLKQQSTTQP
+613 VLKLKQRSTTQQ
-625 ESSQSSQSNSSDF
+625 ESSQPSQSNSSDF

-672 YVGQQLRIKEGQA
+672 YVGQQLRIKEGQT

-733 LNSDT
+733 LSSDT
-738 IYVGQVLSLGQAT
+738 IYVGQVLSLGQTA

-758 SSASAQSSSSTN
+758 STASTQSPTSN
-770 GTYTVKAGDTLWSIA
+770 GTYTVKSGDTLWSIA

-814 SSSKSASATST
+814 SSTKSASATST
-825 ASATYTVNSGDSL
+825 ASATYTVKSGDSL

-870 FR
+870 LR

>member
-1 MKMKKRKG
+1 MKKRKG

-17 HHLKKIQKV
+17 YHLKKIQKV

-81 TQSSS
+81 TSSSVQSSS
-86 VAAGSRVTREVV
+86 VAAGLRVTREVV

-133 SVSNASS
+133 SASVTNASS

-154 TASSGASSSSS
+154 IASSVAGSSSS
-165 KSESSSSQASVKPE
+165 KSESSGSQSSVKPE

-198 AAKISS
+198 AAEISS

-341 NSLDRMISDYGLTR
+341 NSLDRMISDYELTR

-443 TSNQAPQSTVDT
+443 TSNQTPQSTTDT

-504 SNQAPQSTAD
+504 SNQTPQLTTD

-521 DTLWGIANTHDTT
+521 DTLWG
-534 VNDLKQINDLTSD
+534 
-547 TIYVGQVLKLKQQTN
+547 
-562 STSNQAP
+562 
-569 QSTIDT
+569 
-575 YTVQSGDTL
+575 
-584 WRIANTHDTTVN
+584 IANTHDTTVN

-613 VLKLKQQSTTQP
+613 VLKLKQQSTTQQ
-625 ESSQSSQSNSSDF
+625 ESSQPSQSNSSDF

-672 YVGQQLRIKEGQA
+672 YVGQQLRIKEEQT

-733 LNSDT
+733 LSSDT
-738 IYVGQVLSLGQAT
+738 IYVGQVLSLGQTA

-758 SSASAQSSSSTN
+758 STASTQSSTSD
-770 GTYTVKAGDTLWSIA
+770 GTYTVKSGDTLWSIA

-814 SSSKSASATST
+814 SSTKSASATST
-825 ASATYTVNSGDSL
+825 ASTTYTVKSGDSL

-870 FR
+870 LR

>member
-1 MKMKKRKG
+1 MKMKKRRD
-9 RITSRREL
+9 RISSRREL

-26 KKVTTALGTSLM
+26 KKATTALGTSLM

-53 ADTTVHVDKTNEA
+53 ADTTVHVDKTNET
-66 SSSTSKVAQSSSQSS
+66 SSNTSKVAQSSSQSS
-81 TQSSS
+81 TSSSVQSSS
-86 VAAGSRVTREVV
+86 VAAGSRITQEVV
-98 YSSSSSSSLNIEK
+98 YSSSSSTSLNVEK

-118 NSSQSSSNVKSSSAS
+118 NSSQNSSSVKGSSAS
-133 SVSNASS
+133 SMSNASS
-140 LQNHEPNKTVESSS
+140 LQHEQSKTAESSS
-154 TASSGASSSSS
+154 TANSVTSFSSS
-165 KSESSSSQASVKPE
+165 KAESSSSQSSVKSE

-198 AAKISS
+198 AAEISS
-204 YPENVQS
+204 YPGNVQS

-245 NSALSTQGHN
+245 NSALSTEGHN

-291 SYYDSLTGYAQL
+291 SYYDSLTSYAQL

-327 YGVYGSYATDPNYA
+327 NGVYGSYATDPNYA

-368 QQNSNAANSNQHES
+368 QQNSNAANSSQHES

-437 KQQSNS
+437 KQQSSS
-443 TSNQAPQSTVDT
+443 TSNQAPQSTADT

-484 TSDTIYVGQVLKLKQ
+484 TSDTIYVGQVLKL
-499 QSNST
+499 T
-504 SNQAPQSTAD
+504 
-514 TYTVQSG
+514 
-521 DTLWGIANTHDTT
+521 
-534 VNDLKQINDLTSD
+534 
-547 TIYVGQVLKLKQQTN
+547 
-562 STSNQAP
+562 
-569 QSTIDT
+569 
-575 YTVQSGDTL
+575 
-584 WRIANTHDTTVN
+584 
-596 NLKQINDL
+596 
-604 TSDTIYVGQ
+604 
-613 VLKLKQQSTTQP
+613 QQSTTQQA
-625 ESSQSSQSNSSDF
+625 SSKPSQSNSSDF

-657 VSHLKQM
+657 VDHLKQM

-672 YVGQQLRIKEGQA
+672 YVGQQLRIKEGQT
-685 NSQASQSNSQT
+685 NSQPSQSNSQT

-701 NAGTYT
+701 NTGTYT

-733 LNSDT
+733 LSSDT
-738 IYVGQVLSLGQAT
+738 IYVGQVLSLGQT
-751 STGSHSQ
+751 SSTSSHSQ
-758 SSASAQSSSSTN
+758 ATASAQSSTSN
-770 GTYTVKAGDTLWSIA
+770 GTYTVKSGDTLWSIA

-805 IYVGQTLNV
+805 IYVGQKLNV
-814 SSSKSASATST
+814 SSAKSISATST
-825 ASATYTVNSGDSL
+825 ASATYTVKSGDSL
-838 WQIASAN
+838 WKIASAN
-845 GTTVNQLKALN
+845 GTTVNQLKSLN

-870 FR
+870 LR

>member
-1 MKMKKRKG
+1 MKMKKRRD
-9 RITSRREL
+9 RISSRREL

-26 KKVTTALGTSLM
+26 KKATTALGTSLM

-53 ADTTVHVDKTNEA
+53 ADTTVHVDKTNET
-66 SSSTSKVAQSSSQSS
+66 SSNTSKVAQSSSQSS
-81 TQSSS
+81 TSSSVQSSS
-86 VAAGSRVTREVV
+86 VAAGSRITQEVV
-98 YSSSSSSSLNIEK
+98 YSSSSSMSLNVEK

-118 NSSQSSSNVKSSSAS
+118 NSSQNSSSVKGSSAS
-133 SVSNASS
+133 SMSNASS
-140 LQNHEPNKTVESSS
+140 LQHGQSKTAESSS
-154 TASSGASSSSS
+154 TANSVTSFSSS
-165 KSESSSSQASVKPE
+165 KAESSSSQSSVKSE

-198 AAKISS
+198 AAEISS

-245 NSALSTQGHN
+245 NSALSTEGHN

-291 SYYDSLTGYAQL
+291 SYYDSLTSYAQL

-327 YGVYGSYATDPNYA
+327 NGVYGSYATDPNYA

-368 QQNSNAANSNQHES
+368 QQNSNAANSSQHES

-437 KQQSNS
+437 KQQSSS
-443 TSNQAPQSTVDT
+443 TSNHAPQSTADT

-504 SNQAPQSTAD
+504 SNQTPQST
-514 TYTVQSG
+514 T
-521 DTLWGIANTHDTT
+521 
-534 VNDLKQINDLTSD
+534 
-547 TIYVGQVLKLKQQTN
+547 
-562 STSNQAP
+562 
-569 QSTIDT
+569 DT

-613 VLKLKQQSTTQP
+613 VLKLKQ
-625 ESSQSSQSNSSDF
+625 
-638 YTVKA
+638 
-643 GDSLWKIAMGNDLT
+643 
-657 VSHLKQM
+657 
-664 NNLTTNTI
+664 
-672 YVGQQLRIKEGQA
+672 R
-685 NSQASQSNSQT
+685 
-696 NQSSQ
+696 
-701 NAGTYT
+701 
-707 VKAGDTLWGIA
+707 
-718 NDHDTTVNAL
+718 
-728 KQNNH
+728 
-733 LNSDT
+733 
-738 IYVGQVLSLGQAT
+738 
-751 STGSHSQ
+751 
-758 SSASAQSSSSTN
+758 
-770 GTYTVKAGDTLWSIA
+770 
-785 NANDMTVAQL
+785 
-795 KQKNDLSNDT
+795 
-805 IYVGQTLNV
+805 
-814 SSSKSASATST
+814 
-825 ASATYTVNSGDSL
+825 
-838 WQIASAN
+838 
-845 GTTVNQLKALN
+845 
-856 NLSSDLIYAGQQLK
+856 
-870 FR
+870 

>member
-1 MKMKKRKG
+1 MKKRKG

-81 TQSSS
+81 TLSSVQSSS
-86 VAAGSRVTREVV
+86 VAAGLRVTREVV

-133 SVSNASS
+133 SASVTNASS

-154 TASSGASSSSS
+154 TASSVASSSSS
-165 KSESSSSQASVKPE
+165 KSESSGSQSSVKPE

-198 AAKISS
+198 AAEISS

-341 NSLDRMISDYGLTR
+341 NSLDRMISDYELTR

-443 TSNQAPQSTVDT
+443 TSNQTPQSTTDT

-504 SNQAPQSTAD
+504 SNQTPQSTTD

-521 DTLWGIANTHDTT
+521 DTLWG
-534 VNDLKQINDLTSD
+534 
-547 TIYVGQVLKLKQQTN
+547 
-562 STSNQAP
+562 
-569 QSTIDT
+569 
-575 YTVQSGDTL
+575 
-584 WRIANTHDTTVN
+584 IANTHDTTVN

-613 VLKLKQQSTTQP
+613 VLKLKQRSTTQQ
-625 ESSQSSQSNSSDF
+625 ESSQPSQSNSSDF

-672 YVGQQLRIKEGQA
+672 YVGQQLRIKEEQT

-733 LNSDT
+733 LSSDT
-738 IYVGQVLSLGQAT
+738 IYVGQVLSLGQTA

-758 SSASAQSSSSTN
+758 STASTQSPTSN
-770 GTYTVKAGDTLWSIA
+770 GTYTVKSGDTLWSIA

-814 SSSKSASATST
+814 SSTKSASATST
-825 ASATYTVNSGDSL
+825 ASTTYTVKSGDSL

-870 FR
+870 LR

>member
-1 MKMKKRKG
+1 MKKRKG

-17 HHLKKIQKV
+17 YHLKKIQKV
-26 KKVTTALGTSLM
+26 KKATTALGTSLM

-53 ADTTVHVDKTNEA
+53 ADTTVHVDKTNET
-66 SSSTSKVAQSSSQSS
+66 SSSTSKVAQSSSQSATS
-81 TQSSS
+81 SSVQSSS

-98 YSSSSSSSLNIEK
+98 YSSSSSSSLDVEK

-118 NSSQSSSNVKSSSAS
+118 SSSQSSSNVKSSSAS

-443 TSNQAPQSTVDT
+443 TSNQAPQST
-455 YTVQSGDTLW
+455 
-465 GIANTHDTTVNNLK
+465 
-479 QINDL
+479 
-484 TSDTIYVGQVLKLKQ
+484 
-499 QSNST
+499 
-504 SNQAPQSTAD
+504 AD

-547 TIYVGQVLKLKQQTN
+547 TIYVGQVLKLKQQ
-562 STSNQAP
+562 
-569 QSTIDT
+569 
-575 YTVQSGDTL
+575 
-584 WRIANTHDTTVN
+584 
-596 NLKQINDL
+596 
-604 TSDTIYVGQ
+604 
-613 VLKLKQQSTTQP
+613 STTQQ
-625 ESSQSSQSNSSDF
+625 ESSQPSQSNSSDF

-825 ASATYTVNSGDSL
+825 ASATYTVKSGDSL

>member
-1 MKMKKRKG
+1 MKKRKG

-17 HHLKKIQKV
+17 YHLKKIQKV

-81 TQSSS
+81 TSSSVQSSS
-86 VAAGSRVTREVV
+86 VAAGLRVTREVV

-133 SVSNASS
+133 SASVTNASS
-140 LQNHEPNKTVESSS
+140 LQNHESNKTVESSS
-154 TASSGASSSSS
+154 TASSVASSSSS
-165 KSESSSSQASVKPE
+165 KSESSGSQSSVKPE

-198 AAKISS
+198 AAEISS

-341 NSLDRMISDYGLTR
+341 NSLDRMISDYELTR

-399 AGDSLWGISQTYG
+399 AGDSLWEISQTYG

-443 TSNQAPQSTVDT
+443 TSNQTPQSTTDT

-504 SNQAPQSTAD
+504 SNQTPQSTTD

-521 DTLWGIANTHDTT
+521 DTLWG
-534 VNDLKQINDLTSD
+534 
-547 TIYVGQVLKLKQQTN
+547 
-562 STSNQAP
+562 
-569 QSTIDT
+569 
-575 YTVQSGDTL
+575 
-584 WRIANTHDTTVN
+584 IANTHDTTVN

-613 VLKLKQQSTTQP
+613 VLKLKQRSTTQQ
-625 ESSQSSQSNSSDF
+625 ESSQPSQSNSSDF

-672 YVGQQLRIKEGQA
+672 YVGQQLRIKEGQT

-738 IYVGQVLSLGQAT
+738 IYVGQVLSLGQAA

-795 KQKNDLSNDT
+795 KQKNDLSNDK

-814 SSSKSASATST
+814 SSTKSASATST
-825 ASATYTVNSGDSL
+825 ASTTYTVKSGDSL

-870 FR
+870 LR

>member
-17 HHLKKIQKV
+17 YHLKKIQKV
-26 KKVTTALGTSLM
+26 KKATTALGTSLM
-38 VGTVGLLMGNKDKVQ
+38 VGTVGLLMGNRDRVQ
-53 ADTTVHVDKTNEA
+53 ADTTVHVDKTNET
-66 SSSTSKVAQSSSQSS
+66 SSSTSKVAQSSSQSATS
-81 TQSSS
+81 SSVQSSS

-98 YSSSSSSSLNIEK
+98 YSSSSSSSLNIAK

-118 NSSQSSSNVKSSSAS
+118 SSGQSSSNVKSSSAS

-140 LQNHEPNKTVESSS
+140 LQNHEPGKTAESSS
-154 TASSGASSSSS
+154 TASSVASSSSS
-165 KSESSSSQASVKPE
+165 KSESSSSQSSVKPE

-198 AAKISS
+198 AAEISS

-245 NSALSTQGHN
+245 NSALSTEGHN

-327 YGVYGSYATDPNYA
+327 NGVYGSYATDPNYA

-443 TSNQAPQSTVDT
+443 TSNQAPQSTADT

-499 QSNST
+499 QSMT
-504 SNQAPQSTAD
+504 
-514 TYTVQSG
+514 
-521 DTLWGIANTHDTT
+521 
-534 VNDLKQINDLTSD
+534 
-547 TIYVGQVLKLKQQTN
+547 QQ
-562 STSNQAP
+562 
-569 QSTIDT
+569 
-575 YTVQSGDTL
+575 G
-584 WRIANTHDTTVN
+584 
-596 NLKQINDL
+596 
-604 TSDTIYVGQ
+604 
-613 VLKLKQQSTTQP
+613 
-625 ESSQSSQSNSSDF
+625 SSQPSQANSSDF

-657 VSHLKQM
+657 VDHLKQM

-672 YVGQQLRIKEGQA
+672 YVGQQLRIKEGQT
-685 NSQASQSNSQT
+685 NSQPSQSNSQT

-701 NAGTYT
+701 NTGTYT

-751 STGSHSQ
+751 STSSHSQ
-758 SSASAQSSSSTN
+758 SSASAQSSSPTN
-770 GTYTVKAGDTLWSIA
+770 GTYMVKAGDTLWSIA

-814 SSSKSASATST
+814 SSAKSASTTST
-825 ASATYTVNSGDSL
+825 ASATYTVKSGDSL
-838 WQIASAN
+838 WKIASAN

-870 FR
+870 LR